1 MKVELDDKD
10 YEAIA
15 SRVAEKLR
23 YLLNLNDATA
33 LEDAVL
39 DVKGLARYLKV
50 KEGWVYQRLHLK
62 EIPHFRVGRYPRF
75 RKEEIKKWL
84 AENGRRSPKKT
95 SRSR

>member
-23 YLLNLNDATA
+23 YLLNPNDATA
-33 LEDAVL
+33 LEDTVL

-50 KEGWVYQRLHLK
+50 KEGWVYQRLHSK
-62 EIPHFRVGRYPRF
+62 EIPHVRVGRYPRF
-75 RKEEIKKWL
+75 RKQEIDKWL
-84 AENGRRSPKKT
+84 GENGRKPTRKT